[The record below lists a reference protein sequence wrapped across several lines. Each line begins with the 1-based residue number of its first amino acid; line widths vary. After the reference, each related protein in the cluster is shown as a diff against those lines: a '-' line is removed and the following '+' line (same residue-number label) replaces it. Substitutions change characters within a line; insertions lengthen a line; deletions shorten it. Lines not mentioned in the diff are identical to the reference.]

1 MTTPP
6 PKDFIKDGLDNNNLI
21 ETIKKIRKVIEGGG
35 SQTIEQKQSKLMEE
49 YASFYERYPMLFDMA
64 IKEEPFDWNSFNYF
78 IHMRTKI
85 INDELTSEDAS
96 KIVGQNWY
104 DKHIN
109 VEDTNKKRKMNHP
122 Y

>member
-109 VEDTNKKRKMNHP
+109 VEDTNKKRKMNHS
-122 Y
+122 

>member
-85 INDELTSEDAS
+85 INDEKRQFACE
-96 KIVGQNWY
+96 
-104 DKHIN
+104 
-109 VEDTNKKRKMNHP
+109 KKR
-122 Y
+122 